1 MSIKIYPSLLAADFT
16 NLETEIIEVNNAGID
31 ALHIDIMD
39 GVFVNNIAIG
49 FPIIDSILKKFP
61 DIKLDCHFM
70 TIDPKKWIE
79 LLISN
84 NSNLKCINS
93 ISFHVETVN
102 YEKCCELINKIKS
115 NNIKCGLALK
125 PKTDISEIFNYTN
138 LVDFILIMTVEP
150 GFGGQKF
157 IPNCLEKI
165 KILNKFNNKINIQV
179 DGGINLDNCKNV
191 IDAGANMIVSGS
203 TIFKSTDKLTI
214 VNKLKYFE

>member
-1 MSIKIYPSLLAADFT
+1 MSIQIYPSLLAADFT
-16 NLETEIIEVNNAGID
+16 NLEREINEVKNAGID
-31 ALHIDIMD
+31 TLHIDIMD

-49 FPIIDSILKKFP
+49 FPIIDSIVEKIP
-61 DIKLDCHFM
+61 GIKLDCHFM

-79 LLISN
+79 ILIN
-84 NSNLKCINS
+84 NNNLKCINS

-115 NNIKCGLALK
+115 NSVKCGLALK

-157 IPNCLEKI
+157 IPSCLEKI
-165 KILNKFNNKINIQV
+165 KILRKFNSNINIQV

-203 TIFKSTDKLTI
+203 TIFNSTDKLTI